1 MLDKL
6 SVEKGNVRSGASGE
20 DGAAI
25 NTDPRSQT
33 HPRAPTARRT
43 HLSPIPGSGDLL
55 PTVPM
60 AAGPQCTWGPIYV
73 NVDSPNLGFP
83 YFNFLGGVP
92 VKKLRSSEKLI

>member
-33 HPRAPTARRT
+33 QAWANPRAPTARPT

-55 PTVPM
+55 PTRPT
-60 AAGPQCTWGPIYV
+60 AAGPQCTWGP
-73 NVDSPNLGFP
+73 NEGLA
-83 YFNFLGGVP
+83 GV
-92 VKKLRSSEKLI
+92 